1 MRTMKSTNYKEY
13 INSIEWDEKRS
24 LRFRMDGFRCHMC
37 GSPMNLECHHITYE
51 RLGNERLSD
60 LITLCSKC
68 HKRLHDPIRPQKTQ
82 DERFLDAANLIGG
95 EELKDQMAL
104 FLYFMDKLKNAMCRK
119 TLSLLTDEFEYEN
132 SETED
137 LKIVKCTLR
146 EMNPIFKEV
155 LNGRID
161 EF

>member
-1 MRTMKSTNYKEY
+1 MMKSTNYKEY

-24 LRFRMDGFRCHMC
+24 LRFRMDGFRCYKC
-37 GSPMNLECHHITYE
+37 GSPMNLQCHHITYE

-60 LITLCSKC
+60 LVTLCSDC

-82 DERFLDAANLIGG
+82 DERFLDAANFIGG
-95 EELKDQMAL
+95 EELKDQMCL
-104 FLYFMDKLKNAMCRK
+104 FLYFMDKLKTVMSRK
-119 TLSLLTDEFEYEN
+119 TLSLLSDEFEYEN